1 MESTAAGVLVRLC
14 DPLGAGRRPSAM
26 LVLAHPDDECVGAA
40 TLLPMLTF
48 AAFVYLTDG
57 APRDPRDA
65 TNAGC
70 ASREQYAAVRRA
82 ELLSALGRAGV
93 AAHRMELVECMDQ
106 EASAQFVPL
115 TRWMEILMRE
125 HAPAIVLT
133 HPYEGGHPDHDA
145 AAFIVHTARRR
156 IELSGDPAPIVAE
169 FTSYHSRGGS
179 WEFGTFLP
187 PVGEHVVTH
196 TLSPEDRVRKEQL
209 LGCYTSQRG
218 VLREVPLEV
227 ERFRV
232 APEYDFLVPPHAGPL
247 LYEQFPWGVTG
258 PEWRRRAQAA
268 REQLEI
274 PRRWRAGAAPAP
286 AMPA

>member
-1 MESTAAGVLVRLC
+1 
-14 DPLGAGRRPSAM
+14 M

-40 TLLPMLTF
+40 TLLPSLTLG
-48 AAFVYLTDG
+48 AFVYLTDG

-65 TNAGC
+65 TRAGC
-70 ASREQYAAVRRA
+70 ASRTQYAAVRRA
-82 ELLSALGRAGV
+82 ELLAALDAAGI
-93 AAHRMELVECMDQ
+93 AAHRVEFVECMDQ
-106 EASAQFVPL
+106 EASAQLVPL
-115 TRWMEILMRE
+115 TLWVEILMRE

-145 AAFIVHTARRR
+145 AAFIVHAARRR
-156 IELSGDPAPIVAE
+156 IALSGDPAPIVAE

-187 PVGEHVVTH
+187 PIDEHVVTRV
-196 TLSPEDRVRKEQL
+196 LGPGDRRLKEQL
-209 LGCYTSQRG
+209 LGCYISQRG
-218 VLREVPLEV
+218 VLRNVPLDV

-232 APEYDFLVPPHAGPL
+232 APAYDFAAPPHAGTL
-247 LYEQFPWGVTG
+247 LYEQFPWGVSG

-268 REQLEI
+268 LEQLGM
-274 PRRWRAGAAPAP
+274 PGRWRAAAVSAR